1 MHQPLTYEVN
11 GDAIR
16 EERMRAGMSR
26 ADLANLAGI
35 TPRYVA
41 HLENGTRRHM
51 GPKPYKRLRDALK
64 ATDERLRRKPPRP
77 TEEHPHERK

>member
-16 EERMRAGMSR
+16 KERMRAGMSR
-26 ADLANLAGI
+26 ADLAELAKV
-35 TPRYVA
+35 TERYVG

-51 GPKPYKRLRDALK
+51 QPPTFKRLREALG
-64 ATDERLRRKPPRP
+64 TTEERLIEPGRP
-77 TEEHPHERK
+77 TEPPPPERD